1 MARTKEQIIAD
12 LKADKDFAD
21 LPEDEIE
28 EMAEM
33 EYNAQSDRRYE
44 QSTAPRKQAVRVKKI
59 DDEKVAV
66 VKALSDYLATL
77 PQISE
82 IKIANPQKTLD
93 FKIDKNEYSL
103 NLVKHRPEK

>member
-33 EYNAQSDRRYE
+33 EFNAQGERRYE
-44 QSTAPRKQAVRVKKI
+44 QGDKPRKKAERPKKI
-59 DDEKVAV
+59 DE
-66 VKALSDYLATL
+66 VKRDLITSLFGFVATL
-77 PQISE
+77 PQV
-82 IKIANPQKTLD
+82 KNAQVTNDQKTID
-93 FKIDKNEYSL
+93 FAVVDEEYTL
-103 NLVKHRPEK
+103 TLTKHRPKK

>member
-44 QSTAPRKQAVRVKKI
+44 QSTAPRKQAVRVK
-59 DDEKVAV
+59 
-66 VKALSDYLATL
+66 ALSDYLATL

-93 FKIDKNEYSL
+93 FKIDKSEYSL

>member
-33 EYNAQSDRRYE
+33 EFNAQSEKRYE
-44 QSTAPRKQAVRVKKI
+44 QSDKPRKKAERPKKI
-59 DDEKVAV
+59 DE
-66 VKALSDYLATL
+66 VKRDLIASLFGFVATL
-77 PQISE
+77 PQVKNAQITNDQ
-82 IKIANPQKTLD
+82 KIIDFAVGSDLYTLT
-93 FKIDKNEYSL
+93 L
-103 NLVKHRPEK
+103 TKHRPKK